1 MQIVLLASD
10 GSAHADRAVAYLI
23 GQIQQGGLLSD
34 ACAVHLLNVQP
45 HLPSRISQGMSAE
58 DLHAYYQGH
67 SNDALMAAVAQLQQ
81 AGIGFTAH
89 SRVGAPGAS
98 IVACAKELVTKR
110 KVEPRPACRCYARPP
125 AARGLP
131 STEPRKWKSQASDTS
146 HACSP

>member
-58 DLHAYYQGH
+58 HL
-67 SNDALMAAVAQLQQ
+67 AANPLEGAVMMVELDVAGMREEAF
-81 AGIGFTAH
+81 AG
-89 SRVGAPGAS
+89 
-98 IVACAKELVTKR
+98 
-110 KVEPRPACRCYARPP
+110 
-125 AARGLP
+125 
-131 STEPRKWKSQASDTS
+131 
-146 HACSP
+146 

>member
-58 DLHAYYQGH
+58 ELHEYYQSH
-67 SNDALMAAVAQLQQ
+67 STSALATALAQLQQ
-81 AGIGFTAH
+81 AGISATAH
-89 SRVGAPGAS
+89 SRVGAPGPS
-98 IVACAKELVTKR
+98 IVACAKELDCQSIIIGSHG
-110 KVEPRPACRCYARPP
+110 A
-125 AARGLP
+125 GLTLG
-131 STEPRKWKSQASDTS
+131 SLLGSVASEVVRLSELPITLVK
-146 HACSP
+146 

>member
-1 MQIVLLASD
+1 MQTVLIAGD

-98 IVACAKELVTKR
+98 IVACAKELDCQSIIIGSHGAGLTLGSLLGSVASEVVRLSEVPVTLVK
-110 KVEPRPACRCYARPP
+110 
-125 AARGLP
+125 
-131 STEPRKWKSQASDTS
+131 
-146 HACSP
+146 